1 MFSCVCIF
9 TLIILSILALLVY
22 IVYYS
27 TKNTSDDSKKETI
40 KTLVRQAS
48 RWSIAAKQDN
58 NPMISVLHANYGA
71 GYLWA
76 LRDIATDDEIYNAS
90 GIDILKFRDEITRIQ
105 DDSTRNLAKVCPN
118 YAPSDAYLTKI
129 AGEL

>member
-1 MFSCVCIF
+1 MSSCVCIF

-22 IVYYS
+22 IVYYP

-76 LRDIATDDEIYNAS
+76 LRDIATDDEIYNATS
-90 GIDILKFRDEITRIQ
+90 IDILKFRDEITRIQ